1 MARAVNSSRVFTGFR
16 VLVLPLVALLL
27 VSGLAHART
36 VYIDDTLY
44 APVRSGQGTQFRI
57 LHNGLRSGT
66 AVTLL
71 EQSGDSGYSKIRTSQ
86 GIEGWV
92 PTRYLTN
99 QPIARDRL
107 DAANSEL
114 EQARNEL
121 EELQNRMSEVSGE
134 RDQLSSRE
142 QQLQNR
148 VDELSNELEEIRS
161 VSANALNLDR
171 RNRELQE
178 SNQRLKNEVEVL
190 TAEVERLEARK
201 ESDFMLLG
209 AGLLILGM
217 FIAVVLPWLKPS
229 KKNDTWA

>member
-1 MARAVNSSRVFTGFR
+1 MIARAVTFR
-16 VLVLPLVALLL
+16 AFARLRPLILLLAVLVGSGVAQ
-27 VSGLAHART
+27 ART

-57 LHNGLRSGT
+57 LHSGLRSGT

-71 EQSGDSGYSKIRTSQ
+71 EQNEESGYSRVRT
-86 GIEGWV
+86 GKGVEGWV

-107 DAANSEL
+107 DAANREL
-114 EQARNEL
+114 EKTRAQL
-121 EELQNRMSEVSGE
+121 EELRSEMSEVSGQ
-134 RDQLSSRE
+134 RDELSSRE
-142 QQLQNR
+142 QQLERQ
-148 VDELSNELEEIRS
+148 VADLSEELEEIRS

-171 RNRELQE
+171 RNEELQE
-178 SNQRLKNEVEVL
+178 SNQKLKNEVEVL
-190 TAEVERLEARK
+190 TAEVERLEAKR

-217 FIAVVLPWLKPS
+217 LIAVVLPWLKPT

>member
-1 MARAVNSSRVFTGFR
+1 MIARAVTFRALSRLR
-16 VLVLPLVALLL
+16 PLILLLAVLVASGVAQ
-27 VSGLAHART
+27 ART

-57 LHNGLRSGT
+57 LHSGLRSGT

-71 EQSGDSGYSKIRTSQ
+71 EQNEESGYSRVRTGQ
-86 GIEGWV
+86 GIEGWI

-99 QPIARDRL
+99 QPIAADRL
-107 DAANSEL
+107 AAANQEL
-114 EQARNEL
+114 EKTRAQL
-121 EELQNRMSEVSGE
+121 EELRSNMSEVSSQ

-142 QQLQNR
+142 QQLEQQ
-148 VDELSNELEEIRS
+148 VADLSRELEEIRS
-161 VSANALNLDR
+161 VSANAINLDR
-171 RNRELQE
+171 RNEELQA
-178 SNQRLKNEVEVL
+178 SNQKLKNEVEVL
-190 TAEVERLEARK
+190 TAEVERLEAKR

-217 FIAVVLPWLKPS
+217 LIAVVLPWLKPT

>member
-1 MARAVNSSRVFTGFR
+1 MTLRVIFLILA
-16 VLVLPLVALLL
+16 LV
-27 VSGLAHART
+27 VSGMGIAQART

-44 APVRSGQGTQFRI
+44 APLRSGQGTQYRI

-71 EQSGDSGYSKIRTSQ
+71 EHNADTGYSRIRTSNGQ
-86 GIEGWV
+86 EGWI
-92 PTRYLTN
+92 LTHHLAD

-107 DAANSEL
+107 AAVNREL
-114 EQARNEL
+114 EQARAQLQEAREGLNSATSAREELSASEEHLEQRVAELTKEL
-121 EELQNRMSEVSGE
+121 E
-134 RDQLSSRE
+134 D
-142 QQLQNR
+142 
-148 VDELSNELEEIRS
+148 IRAI
-161 VSANALNLDR
+161 SANALTLDR

-178 SNQRLKNEVEVL
+178 SNQKLRNDVEIL

-217 FIAVVLPWLKPS
+217 FLAVVLPWLKPS
-229 KKNDTWA
+229 KKADNWA

>member
-1 MARAVNSSRVFTGFR
+1 MARAVTSSRVFAGFR
-16 VLVLPLVALLL
+16 WLVLPLVALLL
-27 VSGLAHART
+27 ASGLAHART

-44 APVRSGQGTQFRI
+44 APVRSGQGTQYRI

-71 EQSGDSGYSKIRTSQ
+71 EQSEESGYSRIRTSQ
-86 GIEGWV
+86 GVEGWV
-92 PTRYLTN
+92 PSRYLTN

-107 DAANSEL
+107 EAAN
-114 EQARNEL
+114 REL
-121 EELQNRMSEVSGE
+121 EEARSRLQELQDRMSEVSGE

-142 QQLQNR
+142 QELQNR
-148 VDELSNELEEIRS
+148 VEELSAELEQIRS
-161 VSANALNLDR
+161 VSSNALNLDR

-178 SNQRLKNEVEVL
+178 SNQKLKNEVEVL

-229 KKNDTWA
+229 RKNDTWA